1 MKSRAAGNSDHD
13 LLIVLNTKM
22 DSLSTDV
29 KDLKDGTQ
37 RRLDTLENGKVGRED
52 FETFKQDHEARMRKI
67 ERWGA
72 VIAGALAVL
81 NFLAPT
87 IRTKLFGG

>member
-1 MKSRAAGNSDHD
+1 MKSKEKNSDHD

-22 DSLSTDV
+22 DTLSTDV
-29 KDLKDGTQ
+29 KDLKDRTQ
-37 RRLDTLENGKVGRED
+37 QRLVTLESGKVGRDD
-52 FETFKQDHEARMRKI
+52 FIAFKIDHEARMRKI

-81 NFLAPT
+81 NFLAPA
-87 IRTKLFGG
+87 IRAKVFGG